1 MVKKEDKNEFEVKWM
16 REARGTRGINSREV
30 DEQFQKKY
38 DFLSPELVKDNEAR
52 DVMNSIKALS
62 YSKNNSK
69 PFLTS
74 ELPDNLREKF
84 DLL

>member
-38 DFLSPELVKDNEAR
+38 GFLSPELVKDNEAR

-62 YSKNNSK
+62 SSKNNSK

-74 ELPDNLREKF
+74 ELPDTLREKF